1 LGKTLPM
8 GEGGLRLGSG
18 RMATR
23 VVGNGRLGGL
33 GGPGFRVKVGQEQV
47 WKEVVARRLLRGGS
61 R

>member
-1 LGKTLPM
+1 LGRILRM

-33 GGPGFRVKVGQEQV
+33 GGRGFG
-47 WKEVVARRLLRGGS
+47 
-61 R
+61 